1 MSDDEMIAGRVAV
14 VTGGASGIGRAT
26 CSALARRG
34 ARIVVVDLNQEAIDE
49 TVAEIAAGVGAEV
62 LGLRLSVAD
71 EQAMTEMALRVRERF
86 SRIDILVACAGILRG
101 RGCPPR
107 PLAEVGID
115 EWDQVIGT
123 NLTGTFLS
131 NRAVLADMVR
141 QRSGQIINVSS
152 TSGLKGRALDA
163 AYSASKFGIIGL
175 SEALA
180 EEVRYHNIRV
190 QVVIPDAVATPLWHQ
205 NRLPAPPDSLA
216 PERVAELIV
225 FMLALPPDA
234 VMERG
239 VIAPFRTR
247 RKRGP
252 APASGAGEPADLG

>member
-1 MSDDEMIAGRVAV
+1 MSDDEMIAGKVAV

-26 CSALARRG
+26 CAALARRG
-34 ARIVVVDLNQEAIDE
+34 ARTVVVDLNREAIDE
-49 TVAEIAAGVGAEV
+49 TVAELEAAGVEA
-62 LGLRLSVAD
+62 LGLCLSVAD
-71 EQAMTEMALRVRERF
+71 EAAMAEMAQAVCGRF
-86 SRIDILVACAGILRG
+86 GRIDILVACAGILRG

-107 PLAEVGID
+107 PLAEVATA
-115 EWDQVIGT
+115 EWDEVIGV

-131 NRAVLADMVR
+131 NRAVLGDMIR
-141 QRSGQIINVSS
+141 RRAGQIINVSS

-180 EEVRYHNIRV
+180 EEVRYHGIRV
-190 QVVIPDAVATPLWHQ
+190 QVVIPDAVATPLWQQ

-225 FMLALPPDA
+225 FMLSLPPDT
-234 VMERG
+234 VLERG

-247 RKRGP
+247 RRRGP
-252 APASGAGEPADLG
+252 APADGGGGTTDGA

>member
-1 MSDDEMIAGRVAV
+1 MSDDEMIAGKVAV

-26 CSALARRG
+26 CAALARRG
-34 ARIVVVDLNQEAIDE
+34 ARIVVVDLNREAIDE
-49 TVAEIAAGVGAEV
+49 TVAEIDAAGAEV
-62 LGLRLSVAD
+62 LGLCLSVAD
-71 EQAMTEMALRVRERF
+71 EQAMSEMARRVGERF
-86 SRIDILVACAGILRG
+86 GRIDILVACAGILRG
-101 RGCPPR
+101 RGCSPR

-131 NRAVLADMVR
+131 NRAVLADMIR
-141 QRSGQIINVSS
+141 HRSGQIINVSS
-152 TSGLKGRALDA
+152 TSGLKGRALDSV
-163 AYSASKFGIIGL
+163 YSASKFGIIGL

-180 EEVRYHNIRV
+180 EEVRYHGIRV
-190 QVVIPDAVATPLWHQ
+190 QVVIPDAVATPLWEQ

-225 FMLALPPDA
+225 FMLALPPDT
-234 VMERG
+234 VLEQG

-252 APASGAGEPADLG
+252 APAAGTGEPTEQV